1 MRNDVIT
8 LTIGKKLIANIDKV
22 RKTEARASWIRRA
35 IEEKL
40 ERDVAQVILT
50 QPVEVVEEA

>member
-1 MRNDVIT
+1 MRKDVIT
-8 LTIGKKLIANIDKV
+8 LTIGKHLIGDIDKV

-40 ERDVAQVILT
+40 ERDAQQLTPVPVAE
-50 QPVEVVEEA
+50 VEG

>member
-8 LTIGKKLIANIDKV
+8 LTIGKKLIANIDQV

-50 QPVEVVEEA
+50 QPVEVEEEA